1 MEMSHRRARILIVD
15 DEKDICDLLYRML
28 EKEGFNPIV
37 AHDGRAALEMIRL
50 GMPELVVTD
59 VRMPGMD
66 GMELLRRARE
76 LNPELPVILITA
88 WSGIDSA
95 VQAVKDGAYDYLA
108 KPLKIRELVTK
119 IRKALEK
126 KRTGVTE
133 KTTEALRSETI
144 TRLRQTMGPSD
155 SVARIVSEV
164 ALVAPSNFSV
174 IIQGET
180 GTGKELV
187 ARAIHEASPRADAP
201 MAPVDCGAIPETLFE
216 SELFGYEKGAFTGA
230 GSAKPGKFEVAQGG
244 TLFLDEIAN
253 MPLNSQVKLLR
264 AIQER
269 SFFRVGGTKPVTVDA
284 RLLVATNEDLN
295 SAARKGSFSRDLF
308 YRLSEFTI
316 TIPPLRERK
325 KDISHIA
332 ERILQAT
339 NLELGKRIRGFSDGA
354 MKILLNNSW
363 PGNVRQLRSA
373 VRRAVL
379 QAHDVIN
386 PEHLILENDDSRDPD
401 YDAQVPD
408 FQWEGLSL
416 KEIVRLSTGQVE
428 RRALIEALRKTG
440 GNKAK
445 AARLLKID
453 YTTIHAKIKQYGLR
467 ADLEVEADTEE

>member
-1 MEMSHRRARILIVD
+1 MNHHRARILVVD
-15 DEKDICDLLYRML
+15 DEKDICDLLYRIL
-28 EKEGFNPIV
+28 EKEGYGPIV
-37 AHDGRAALEMIRL
+37 AHDGQAALEMIRL
-50 GMPELVVTD
+50 GMPEIVITD

-76 LNPELPVILITA
+76 LNPELPIILITA
-88 WSGIDSA
+88 WGGIDGA
-95 VQAVKDGAYDYLA
+95 VQAMRNGAYDYLP
-108 KPLKIRELVTK
+108 KPLNIRELVDK
-119 IRKALEK
+119 IRKALQERAASLP
-126 KRTGVTE
+126 KRAPAATRN
-133 KTTEALRSETI
+133 EAI
-144 TRLRQTMGPSD
+144 TRLQQMMGPSD
-155 SVARIVSEV
+155 TVARIVSEV
-164 ALVAPSNFSV
+164 SLVAPSNFSV
-174 IIQGET
+174 ILQGET

-187 ARAIHEASPRADAP
+187 ARAIHDASPRSKDP
-201 MAPVDCGAIPETLFE
+201 LVPVDCGAIPENLFE

-230 GSAKPGKFEVAQGG
+230 SSAKPGKFEMAQGG
-244 TLFLDEIAN
+244 TLFLDEISN

-264 AIQER
+264 AIQEK

-284 RLLVATNEDLN
+284 RLIVATNEDLN

-316 TIPPLRERK
+316 VIPPLRERRT
-325 KDISHIA
+325 DITYIA
-332 ERILQAT
+332 ERILEAT
-339 NLELGKRIRGFSDGA
+339 NLELGKKIKGFSEEA
-354 MKILLNNSW
+354 VKLLLSNFW

-379 QAHDVIN
+379 QARDVIE
-386 PEHLILENDDSRDPD
+386 PDHMVLESHSPLDSDPD
-401 YDAQVPD
+401 SVPD

-416 KEIVRLSTGQVE
+416 KEIVRLSTSQVE

-467 ADLEVEADTEE
+467 SELEEDPDRTV